1 MTKNTLA
8 RPLKAAL
15 LGAVLSVPALT
26 SSAFADTKNYQ
37 FQLVQQEAKVGD
49 AVLAVR
55 LVDNRSGKPVTDAV
69 VFAKRLDMAPDAM
82 EEMATKVEQVP
93 STEPGIYRFKAHLG
107 MQGRW
112 RLSLAAKVQGET
124 GTVEDKLIIQAG
136 K

>member
-1 MTKNTLA
+1 MTKNPLA
-8 RPLKAAL
+8 RAVAAAL
-15 LGAVLSVPALT
+15 LGTALPAR
-26 SSAFADTKNYQ
+26 ADIKDYR
-37 FQLVQQEAKVGD
+37 FELVQPEAKVGD

-55 LVDNRSGKPVTDAV
+55 LVDTRTGKTVTDAV
-69 VFAKRLDMAPDAM
+69 IFAKRLDMAPDAM
-82 EEMATKVEQVP
+82 EEMATKVQQVP

-124 GTVEDKLIIQAG
+124 GTVEDKLIVQAA

>member
-55 LVDNRSGKPVTDAV
+55 LVDKRSGKPVTDAV

-93 STEPGIYRFKAHLG
+93 STEPASTASRPISECRAAGAC
-107 MQGRW
+107 RW
-112 RLSLAAKVQGET
+112 PRRSRARPARSRT
-124 GTVEDKLIIQAG
+124 S
-136 K
+136 